1 MLDMARGELM
11 RNQVAAAILDA
22 AATVIAERGDA
33 ASMADV
39 ADAAGVGRA
48 TLYRYFESREQL
60 LRALSSAA
68 VDDAE
73 VRLMQAELD
82 HVPVAQALERAT
94 RALLSTGLKFS
105 VVSEDHRYFERAELQ
120 ARIGGRVL
128 SIFTRGIDEGAFRR
142 DLSDEILARL
152 WGGMVEAT
160 LRSFSRLDQS
170 VESAAAAITELFL
183 RGASIRDEKPR

>member
-1 MLDMARGELM
+1 MARGELM
-11 RNQVAAAILDA
+11 RTQVTAAILDA
-22 AATVIAERGDA
+22 AATVIAERGDSV
-33 ASMADV
+33 SMADV

-48 TLYRYFESREQL
+48 TLYRYFESREHL

-73 VRLMQAELD
+73 LRLLQADLD

-105 VVSEDHRYFERAELQ
+105 VVSEDHRYFDPAELQ
-120 ARIGGRVL
+120 TRIGGRVL
-128 SIFTRGIDEGAFRR
+128 SVFTRGVAEGALRS
-142 DLSDEILARL
+142 DLSVEILARL
-152 WGGMVEAT
+152 WGGMVEST
-160 LRSFSRLDQS
+160 LRSFARLDQS

-183 RGASIRDEKPR
+183 RGAALRDEQPR